1 VVLVIHTPPKGV
13 FMFKAITRTVTVAL
27 AAGIVFAA
35 PTPVGAVSYSDEE
48 LAASAPQYVALV
60 RLGEF
65 SSCSG
70 SLIAPEWVLT
80 AGHCATDFR
89 PEEILVE
96 FQRAKR
102 VKVRVEESFVHETYL
117 TLGEDAF
124 YAGYDIALLRLVR
137 PVTGIEPA
145 RLPSKDDSAFRFDPR
160 AFGYG
165 LDENDDFHDRLG
177 ARRVVIE
184 DGSWAKD
191 LFGDDF
197 RRRRQI
203 SAYGIRTWREVFPGS
218 GDFVVERS
226 QVDSAVCAGDSG
238 GPLVASNGK
247 RDAIVGIVSYGPHCS
262 LAAPTVYTR
271 VSGFVDWLRTTMR
284 TERQPT
290 R

>member
-1 VVLVIHTPPKGV
+1 
-13 FMFKAITRTVTVAL
+13 MFKAITRTFTAAL
-27 AAGIVFAA
+27 ATGIVFVA
-35 PTPVGAVSYSDEE
+35 PTQVAAVSYSDQE

-60 RLGEF
+60 RIGEF

-70 SLIAPEWVLT
+70 SLVAPEWVLT
-80 AGHCATDFR
+80 AAHCAADVR
-89 PEEILVE
+89 PEEFVVE

-102 VKVRVEESFVHETYL
+102 VKVGVKESFVHEMYL

-124 YAGYDIALLRLVR
+124 LAGYDIALLRLTR
-137 PVTGIEPA
+137 PITGIEPA
-145 RLPSKDDSAFRFDPR
+145 RLPSRDDVAFRLDPR

-197 RRRRQI
+197 RRSRQL

-218 GDFVVERS
+218 GDSVVERS
-226 QVDSAVCAGDSG
+226 VIDSAVCSGDSG
-238 GPLVASNGK
+238 GPLVASNGA
-247 RDAIVGIVSYGPHCS
+247 RDAVVGIVSYGPHCS
-262 LAAPTVYTR
+262 VAAPTVYVR
-271 VSGFVDWLRTTMR
+271 VSRFVDWIRETMR
-284 TERQPT
+284 TMS
-290 R
+290 

>member
-1 VVLVIHTPPKGV
+1 
-13 FMFKAITRTVTVAL
+13 MFKAITRTFTAVL
-27 AAGIVFAA
+27 ATGIVFVA
-35 PTPVGAVSYSDEE
+35 PTQVGAVSYSDQE

-60 RLGEF
+60 RIGKF
-65 SSCSG
+65 GSCSG
-70 SLIAPEWVLT
+70 SLVAPEWVLT
-80 AGHCATDFR
+80 AAHCAADIR
-89 PEEILVE
+89 PGELVVE

-102 VKVRVEESFVHETYL
+102 VKVSVEESFVHEMYL

-124 YAGYDIALLRLVR
+124 LAGYDIALLRLTR

-145 RLPSKDDSAFRFDPR
+145 RLPHKDDAAFRLDPR

-197 RRRRQI
+197 RRRRQL

-218 GDFVVERS
+218 GDIVVERS
-226 QVDSAVCAGDSG
+226 VIDSAVCSGDSG
-238 GPLVASNGK
+238 GPLVASNGA
-247 RDAIVGIVSYGPHCS
+247 RDAVVGIVSYGPHCS
-262 LAAPTVYTR
+262 VAAPTVYVR
-271 VSGFVDWLRTTMR
+271 VSGFVDWIRETMR
-284 TERQPT
+284 KMS
-290 R
+290 